1 LSKLIIDRVNEAYYG
16 ALGTDFSKKTRERIN
31 WIVTHVLGSKVLD
44 IGCSQGINAIL
55 LGREGKKVDGID
67 ISHESVEYAKTELGK
82 EHPSVQASVSFKV
95 SNFMTEQDIDTNY
108 DTILLTEV
116 LEHISD
122 PDSFLKKTVSHLKP
136 GGRLIVTV
144 PFGINDFIDHKRTYY
159 YSLLAE
165 QLGAHFKIE
174 SFEYLGRWTGV
185 ICTAVQENNQS
196 FYTAENTKQ
205 LEQGFYW
212 LERDYMQRI
221 GTLAGQAAKNEKELK
236 EFEKVKK
243 SSEKI
248 EVLYEELNRQI
259 AEKDE
264 YIRQLQIET
273 VEVLNREEE
282 ALKAALAYS
291 NKIEDLNRKVTNLEH
306 RYNVLRKSRFG
317 RVQLKYWELKKKIAG
332 RGKK

>member
-1 LSKLIIDRVNEAYYG
+1 MSKLIIDRVNEAYYG

-31 WIVTHVLGSKVLD
+31 WIVTHVQGSKVLD

-67 ISHESVEYAKTELGK
+67 ISHDSIEYAKTELGK
-82 EHPSVQASVSFKV
+82 EHPSVQAAVSFKV
-95 SNFMTEQDIDTNY
+95 SNFMTDHDIDTDY

-122 PDSFLKKTVSHLKP
+122 PDSFLKKTLSHLKP

-165 QLGAHFKIE
+165 QLGAHFKVE

-185 ICTAVQENNQS
+185 ICTAVQENNQT
-196 FYTAENTKQ
+196 FYTAENTKK
-205 LEQGFYW
+205 LEQGFYS
-212 LERDYMQRI
+212 LEREYTQRI
-221 GTLAGQAAKNEKELK
+221 GTLAGQVSKLEKQIK
-236 EFEKVKK
+236 EFQQPKESPDK
-243 SSEKI
+243 
-248 EVLYEELNRQI
+248 LYEELKAQI
-259 AEKDE
+259 AQKDE

-273 VEVLNREEE
+273 VELLNREED
-282 ALKAALAYS
+282 ALKAALAATG
-291 NKIEDLNRKVTNLEH
+291 KIEDANKKAANIEH

-317 RVQLKYWELKKKIAG
+317 RVQLKYWALKKKLAG

>member
-1 LSKLIIDRVNEAYYG
+1 MSKLIIDRVNEAYYG

-31 WIVTHVLGSKVLD
+31 WIVTHVTGSKVLD

-67 ISHESVEYAKTELGK
+67 ISHESIEYANTELGK

-95 SNFMTEQDIDTNY
+95 SNFMTDHDIENDY

-122 PDSFLKKTVSHLKP
+122 PDSFLKKTASHLKP

-144 PFGINDFIDHKRTYY
+144 PFGINDYLDHKRTYY
-159 YSLLAE
+159 YSLLSE
-165 QLGAHFKIE
+165 QLGAHFKVE
-174 SFEYLGRWTGV
+174 SFDYLGKWTGV
-185 ICTAVQENNQS
+185 ICTASKDANSS
-196 FYTAENTKQ
+196 FYSAESTQK

-212 LERDYMQRI
+212 LEREYLQRI
-221 GTLAGQAAKNEKELK
+221 GTLMGQSAREEKEMK
-236 EFEKVKK
+236 ELQKNQASAEKM
-243 SSEKI
+243 KI
-248 EVLYEELNRQI
+248 LYEELKTQSR
-259 AEKDE
+259 EKDE

-273 VEVLNREEE
+273 VELLNREEE
-282 ALKAALAYS
+282 ALKAALS
-291 NKIEDLNRKVTNLEH
+291 RSERIEELSRKAANLEH

-317 RVQLKYWELKKKIAG
+317 RVQLKFWELKKKIAG
-332 RGKK
+332 RGRK

>member
-1 LSKLIIDRVNEAYYG
+1 MSKLIIDRVNEAYYG

-82 EHPSVQASVSFKV
+82 EHPSVQDSVSFKV
-95 SNFMTEQDIDTNY
+95 SNFMTDQDIDTNY

-122 PDSFLKKTVSHLKP
+122 PDSFLKKTMSHLKP

-236 EFEKVKK
+236 EIQKVKK

-248 EVLYEELNRQI
+248 EVLYEDLNRQI

>member
-1 LSKLIIDRVNEAYYG
+1 MSKLIIDRVNEAYYG

-95 SNFMTEQDIDTNY
+95 SNFMTDQDIDTNY

-136 GGRLIVTV
+136 DGRLIVTV

-236 EFEKVKK
+236 ELEKVKK

-248 EVLYEELNRQI
+248 EVLYEDLNRQI

>member
-1 LSKLIIDRVNEAYYG
+1 MSKLIIDRVNEAYYG

-95 SNFMTEQDIDTNY
+95 SNFMTDQDIDTNY

-236 EFEKVKK
+236 ELEKVKK

-248 EVLYEELNRQI
+248 DVLYEELNRQI

-282 ALKAALAYS
+282 ALKAALSYS

>member
-1 LSKLIIDRVNEAYYG
+1 MSKLIIDRVNEAYYG

-95 SNFMTEQDIDTNY
+95 SNFMTDQDIDTNY

-236 EFEKVKK
+236 ELEKVKK

>member
-1 LSKLIIDRVNEAYYG
+1 MSKLIIDRVNEAYYG

-95 SNFMTEQDIDTNY
+95 SNFMTDQDIDTNY

-236 EFEKVKK
+236 ELEKVKK

-282 ALKAALAYS
+282 ALRAALAYS

>member
-1 LSKLIIDRVNEAYYG
+1 MSKLIIDRVNEAYYG

-95 SNFMTEQDIDTNY
+95 SNFMTDQDIDTNY

-122 PDSFLKKTVSHLKP
+122 PDSFLKKTVSRLKP

-236 EFEKVKK
+236 ELEKVKK

>member
-1 LSKLIIDRVNEAYYG
+1 MSKLIIDRVNEAYYG

-31 WIVTHVLGSKVLD
+31 WIVTHVFGSKVLD

-95 SNFMTEQDIDTNY
+95 SNFMTDQDIDTNY

-122 PDSFLKKTVSHLKP
+122 PDSFLRKTVSHLKP

-196 FYTAENTKQ
+196 FYTAEYTKQ

-212 LERDYMQRI
+212 LERDYMQRV
-221 GTLAGQAAKNEKELK
+221 GTLAGQAAINEKELK
-236 EFEKVKK
+236 ELQNVKK

-259 AEKDE
+259 DEKDE

>member
-95 SNFMTEQDIDTNY
+95 SNFMTDQDIDTNY

-136 GGRLIVTV
+136 SGRLIVTV

-236 EFEKVKK
+236 ELEKVKK

>member
-1 LSKLIIDRVNEAYYG
+1 MSKLIIDRVNEAYYG

-95 SNFMTEQDIDTNY
+95 SNFMTDQDIDTNY

-165 QLGAHFKIE
+165 QLGAQFKIE

-236 EFEKVKK
+236 ELEKVKK

>member
-95 SNFMTEQDIDTNY
+95 SNFMTDQDIDTNY

-136 GGRLIVTV
+136 SGRLIVTV

-236 EFEKVKK
+236 ELEKVKI

>member
-1 LSKLIIDRVNEAYYG
+1 
-16 ALGTDFSKKTRERIN
+16 
-31 WIVTHVLGSKVLD
+31 VLD

-95 SNFMTEQDIDTNY
+95 SNFMTDQDIDTNY

-122 PDSFLKKTVSHLKP
+122 PDSFLRKTVSHLKP

-221 GTLAGQAAKNEKELK
+221 GTIAGQAAKNEKELK
-236 EFEKVKK
+236 ELQNVKK

-248 EVLYEELNRQI
+248 EVLYDELNRQI

>member
-1 LSKLIIDRVNEAYYG
+1 MSKNIIDRVNEAYYG

-31 WIVTHVLGSKVLD
+31 WIVTRVTGNKVLD

-67 ISHESVEYAKTELGK
+67 ISRESIDYAINELGK
-82 EHPSVQASVSFKV
+82 EHPSVQASVTFKV
-95 SNFMTEQDIDTNY
+95 SNFMTDDEIEKDY

-122 PDSFLKKTVSHLKP
+122 PEAFLKKTLAHLKP

-165 QLGAHFKIE
+165 QIGTHFKIE
-174 SFEYLGRWTGV
+174 SFDYLGRWSGV
-185 ICTAVQENNQS
+185 VCTASPEENLP
-196 FYTAENTKQ
+196 FYTKENLQK
-205 LEQGFYW
+205 LEQGFYA

-221 GTLAGQAAKNEKELK
+221 GTLAGQTAKQEKELK
-236 EFEKVKK
+236 ELRQPKE
-243 SSEKI
+243 SGDM
-248 EVLYEELNRQI
+248 LYEELKAQI
-259 AEKDE
+259 AHQEE

-273 VEVLNREEE
+273 VELLNREED
-282 ALKAALAYS
+282 ALKAALAAV
-291 NKIEDLNRKVTNLEH
+291 NKIEDANRKASYIEH
-306 RYNVLRKSRFG
+306 RYNVLKKSRFG
-317 RVQLKYWELKKKIAG
+317 RVQLKYWALKKKLAG

>member
-95 SNFMTEQDIDTNY
+95 SNFMTDQDIDTNY

-236 EFEKVKK
+236 ELEKVKK

-248 EVLYEELNRQI
+248 EVLYEDLNRQI

>member
-1 LSKLIIDRVNEAYYG
+1 MSKLIIDRVNEAYYG

-95 SNFMTEQDIDTNY
+95 SNFMTDQDIDTNY

-174 SFEYLGRWTGV
+174 SFKYLGRWTGV

-236 EFEKVKK
+236 ELEKVKK

>member
-1 LSKLIIDRVNEAYYG
+1 
-16 ALGTDFSKKTRERIN
+16 
-31 WIVTHVLGSKVLD
+31 
-44 IGCSQGINAIL
+44 
-55 LGREGKKVDGID
+55 
-67 ISHESVEYAKTELGK
+67 
-82 EHPSVQASVSFKV
+82 
-95 SNFMTEQDIDTNY
+95 M
-108 DTILLTEV
+108 
-116 LEHISD
+116 
-122 PDSFLKKTVSHLKP
+122 KKTVSHLKP

-236 EFEKVKK
+236 ELEKVKK